1 MQKEFFVKEK
11 KKRNILRRWSHLL
24 DPSRNS
30 YLALEDT
37 LKMILR
43 KMTTSYWMAALF
55 MFPTFPQTEFKNI
68 NLENNIKDFPE
79 GPVVK
84 NLPYK
89 AGDIDLLPLFP
100 HLFAMK

>member
-1 MQKEFFVKEK
+1 
-11 KKRNILRRWSHLL
+11 
-24 DPSRNS
+24 
-30 YLALEDT
+30 
-37 LKMILR
+37 MILR

-84 NLPYK
+84 TLPYK
-89 AGDIDLLPLFP
+89 AGDIDLLPLFL

>member
-1 MQKEFFVKEK
+1 
-11 KKRNILRRWSHLL
+11 
-24 DPSRNS
+24 
-30 YLALEDT
+30 
-37 LKMILR
+37 
-43 KMTTSYWMAALF
+43 MAALF